1 MSRLRYLLLLILIA
15 TVYKVHAQQDM
26 DLHLSNTFLPGKN
39 ILKIKRDFHDP
50 YLWVLAKNNEVYR
63 INSVTKQV
71 DDFSDK
77 FTAYGNF
84 RFTDIAGVNK
94 ELVFVATNA
103 DVLLEYKNSALK
115 KIGNPDG
122 VPGAITSI
130 GTDYTGTYVTDNTR
144 GLAGRPTANSII
156 IGTDKGMCHYDYDS
170 DVMLAGSSKVPAKV
184 FDATYRTEMFSDL
197 EYGPWYPGQDYQ
209 YDVIELTQ
217 WTIYGGWLY
226 YKYQD
231 FANSINTA
239 CYTYGWI
246 DDMNTANAGVY
257 FIQIWGTEDGIFQNN
272 RNYSYTLD
280 WPHKQYLKGININ
293 KVTSILGLVGFGY
306 LNQKAISKENVL
318 AGTDNGLYFTN
329 SGYKNN
335 IDGLMGNY
343 TFFHY
348 DPLGNKKIND
358 ICVNATSYTTPVC
371 EDGVW
376 VAAID
381 GLYLL
386 KPDFGAYVDKKQ
398 QLQAIQFEGNGPEV
412 TKIELCANVSINAY
426 FSSYVY
432 NDNIQQWYKD
442 GKEMANQ
449 SGTSLSIKEAGEYY
463 VVMYDPCSEVHF
475 ESNHLT
481 VTQVAAPVFSFNY
494 PDVLNYCAGSS
505 ASLKTD
511 DKPNYQ
517 YRWYK
522 DGVLNGNT
530 TATLDNIT
538 ETAKYKVEV
547 SACAGNWVASK
558 EVQVNFITIPTP
570 VLATDKASY
579 CDGDQATL
587 SAKVLI
593 DASAILNWTSYQYAW
608 YKDGSPITGSAAA
621 INVSQPG
628 KYKVTVSGC
637 SGSVSSAGLQVD
649 FIKLPKPVVSAS
661 KPAYCIGDMAQL
673 IANVNIDPFT
683 TVSWLRD
690 GNILPDEQDKASITT
705 NIGGNY
711 TVTVVSAGSCSI
723 ASSVYN
729 LGFTPPPTVSIQ
741 QIVNTTLCDGQTVD
755 LKASYTSGTVT
766 WSTGATS
773 DKISIQHSGTF
784 KATVTTTAGCT
795 VDESAT
801 VQYFPNPT
809 LNVPSA
815 TLCQYTNESITL
827 TAPAGFVKY
836 EWNGQP
842 GTNTFTTNKLGSVIL
857 TVTDNNGCQASQ
869 TIAISSHCDDIHIPN
884 AFSPNGD
891 GHNDTWVIAGLEGD
905 PTTTVRVYNRLGSM
919 VFQSQG
925 YATPWNGTYNGSK
938 LPASV
943 YYYVI
948 STKGTK
954 QVLSGSV
961 TIFN

>member
-26 DLHLSNTFLPGKN
+26 DLHLSDTFLAGKN
-39 ILKIKRDFHDP
+39 ILKVKRDFTDP
-50 YLWVLAKNNEVYR
+50 YLWVLAQNNEVYR
-63 INSVTKQV
+63 INSITKV
-71 DDFSDK
+71 IDDFTAK
-77 FTAYGNF
+77 FNTYSSYKF
-84 RFTDIAGVNK
+84 IDIAGDSK
-94 ELVFVATNA
+94 DAVFIATNSSNVIRYNN
-103 DVLLEYKNSALK
+103 DVLSLIGTIDGLLGTVNSIGFDYTKTGIYANMNGDISNDQLLIATSVGIFRYVLKDGKIAQPNLPSGNSQIFESTVRTAMYTYIVTRQPWPDEFVYYPTLCQTYSTSYAGYINLEGNVFGHTVKSAYYNNGEYYHNTGFSIFGSQFWATENGLFKNTWNYSYRENFGYKHYLE
-115 KIGNPDG
+115 G
-122 VPGAITSI
+122 VNINKITSI
-130 GTDYTGTYVTDNTR
+130 YGLNNFNLYTREN
-144 GLAGRPTANSII
+144 LL
-156 IGTDKGMCHYDYDS
+156 IGS
-170 DVMLAGSSKVPAKV
+170 
-184 FDATYRTEMFSDL
+184 
-197 EYGPWYPGQDYQ
+197 
-209 YDVIELTQ
+209 TQ
-217 WTIYGGWLY
+217 
-226 YKYQD
+226 
-231 FANSINTA
+231 
-239 CYTYGWI
+239 
-246 DDMNTANAGVY
+246 
-257 FIQIWGTEDGIFQNN
+257 
-272 RNYSYTLD
+272 
-280 WPHKQYLKGININ
+280 
-293 KVTSILGLVGFGY
+293 
-306 LNQKAISKENVL
+306 
-318 AGTDNGLYFTN
+318 GLYFSN
-329 SGYKNN
+329 STYAYSLSETMFTHY
-335 IDGLMGNY
+335 DGLG
-343 TFFHY
+343 T
-348 DPLGNKKIND
+348 KTIND
-358 ICVNATSYTTPVC
+358 ICVNAISYTVPVTNC
-371 EDGVW
+371 EDGAW
-376 VAAID
+376 VAADD

-386 KPDFGAYVDKKQ
+386 KPDYGPYINSST
-398 QLQAIQFEGNGPEV
+398 QLQAVQFDGQDPSVN
-412 TKIELCANVSINAY
+412 KIEICANSSINALANNY
-426 FSSYVY
+426 TNGAVPL
-432 NDNIQQWYKD
+432 QWFKN
-442 GKEMANQ
+442 GKEIPNESHA
-449 SGTSLSIKEAGEYY
+449 TLTIKDPGEYY
-463 VVMYDPCSEVHF
+463 MIIYDPCSALHF

-481 VTQVAAPVFSFNY
+481 VTQVTAPVFSFNY

-505 ASLKTD
+505 ATLKTY

-522 DGVLNGNT
+522 DGILNGNT

-538 ETAKYKVEV
+538 ETGKYKVEV

-558 EVQVNFITIPTP
+558 EVQVNFIAIPTP
-570 VLATDKASY
+570 VLTTDKVSY

-587 SAKVLI
+587 SANVPI

-608 YKDGSPITGSAAA
+608 YKDGSPITGNTAS

-628 KYKVTVSGC
+628 KYKVVVSGC
-637 SGSVSSAGLQVD
+637 SGSVSSAELQID
-649 FIKLPKPVVSAS
+649 FIKLPKSVITAS
-661 KPAYCIGDMAQL
+661 KPAYCIGDKAQL
-673 IANVNIDPFT
+673 TANFNIDPFT

-711 TVTVVSAGSCSI
+711 TVTVVSAGSCNI
-723 ASSVYN
+723 TSSAYN
-729 LGFTPPPTVSIQ
+729 LGFTPPPTVSVQ